1 MIAPLVS
8 MIHSVD
14 SLKLLQSINRESRA
28 IGRVIPC
35 LLEFYIA
42 EEASKFGLS
51 EAEARALLSSEE
63 FRQLKNIRICG
74 VMGMATFT
82 DETDV
87 VRKEFRRLKGIFD
100 SLKADFF
107 SGDADFREI
116 SMGMSSDYEVAVDEG
131 STIVRIGSSIFGER
145 NYSTA

>member
-1 MIAPLVS
+1 
-8 MIHSVD
+8 
-14 SLKLLQSINRESRA
+14 
-28 IGRVIPC
+28 
-35 LLEFYIA
+35 
-42 EEASKFGLS
+42 
-51 EAEARALLSSEE
+51 
-63 FRQLKNIRICG
+63 
-74 VMGMATFT
+74 MGMATFT
-82 DETDV
+82 EESEV

-107 SGDADFREI
+107 SGDTDFREI